1 MEPTEENLRAW
12 EDAHGA
18 RSRPEPV
25 ALPPV
30 VQLTL
35 GDLKKKRVLH
45 LRCGTG
51 EATAALAELGAVATG
66 VDPRPALLEKGRER
80 WPKILWVDGDPQ
92 SLPRQL
98 RRGRFDLVYS
108 GEGVLDGLQDLDGW
122 AAGIVSVLR
131 EHGELLVF
139 DDHPVADCVD
149 GLLRWRSDYF
159 RDPYDPDRLW
169 RIGQVVSALARA
181 GLRVA
186 ALEEYPGGTSRRRHD
201 RRIPATFLL
210 YARRAD

>member
-12 EDAHGA
+12 DAAHRA
-18 RSRPEPV
+18 SAEP
-25 ALPPV
+25 AELPSFV
-30 VQLTL
+30 RHTL
-35 GDLKKKRVLH
+35 GDLKGKRVLH
-45 LRCGTG
+45 LLCGSG
-51 EATAALAELGAVATG
+51 EATASLAELGAVATG
-66 VDPRPALLEKGRER
+66 VDPRPTALEKARER

-108 GEGVLDGLQDLDGW
+108 GEGVLGGLGDLDGW
-122 AAGIVSVLR
+122 ASGIAAALR
-131 EHGELLVF
+131 AAGELLVF

-159 RDPYDPDRLW
+159 RDPADPDRLW
-169 RIGQVVSALARA
+169 RMGQIVSALARA
-181 GLRVA
+181 GLRVE
-186 ALEEYPGGTSRRRHD
+186 ALEEYPGGTSRLRHD

-210 YARRAD
+210 YARRGAA